1 MPTNKDKN
9 SLREIVSML
18 AEQET
23 YRLKKELEKVTLRL
37 IMSEGS
43 HVPDTL
49 TRIRVL
55 PSVAVVG
62 QKEKVDRTDQGQVY
76 LDIYVKFLPT
86 TEGVYKNL
94 VSLGKLCKAI
104 PGVKIVK
111 VLSYA
116 GRKIY
121 HKGKPIVI

>member
-1 MPTNKDKN
+1 MTIKENE
-9 SLREIVSML
+9 SRLREIVSL
-18 AEQET
+18 IAEQET

-37 IMSEGS
+37 IMSKGA

-62 QKEKVDRTDQGQVY
+62 QKEKVERTDKGQVF

-94 VSLGKLCKAI
+94 ISLSKLCKAI

-116 GRKIY
+116 GRKIVF
-121 HKGKPIVI
+121 KGKPIVI